1 MNAPYRRVGT
11 WIAGF
16 FDFLRPKS
24 SKFFK
29 IFAEQAETAVRAWE
43 VLSCFVE
50 GKEQDVAA
58 KMVALEV
65 EGDDARRKLVREL
78 YRTYLTPFDRED
90 IFSLSRAI
98 DDIIDATEACA
109 LELATYG
116 VAPNEYLRQMVELL
130 GEAIHA
136 IRSSLED
143 LSCRPEAIPAKTL
156 KAKRAISSLQNLSRY
171 GRYQAIEK
179 DDPKESLKWLEVYR
193 SFQQCGHQVEVA
205 ADILSDITVKYTQ

>member
-1 MNAPYRRVGT
+1 MGT

-16 FDFLRPKS
+16 FEFLRPKS
-24 SKFFK
+24 AKFFK
-29 IFAEQAETAVRAWE
+29 IFAEQAETALRAWE
-43 VLSCFVE
+43 ALSCFVE
-50 GKEQDVAA
+50 GKERDVAA

-116 VAPNEYLRQMVELL
+116 LAPNEYLRQMVELL

-136 IRSSLED
+136 VRSSLEN
-143 LSCRPEAIPAKTL
+143 LSCRPEAIPAETL